1 MPKFKLTPAAE
12 QDLQDVWLYIAQ
24 DNTRAADKLLDR
36 IEVQCELLANHPQL
50 GPARDDI
57 AKGLRYQPLANY
69 LILYRVIAQGVEIVR
84 VVHGARNII
93 DLL

>member
-12 QDLQDVWLYIAQ
+12 QDVQEIWLYIAQ

-36 IEVQCELLANHPQL
+36 IDAPCELLANHPQL
-50 GPARDDI
+50 GPGREDI
-57 AKGLRYQPLANY
+57 AKGLRYLSLANY
-69 LILYRVIAQGVEIVR
+69 LILYRIIAHGVEIVR
-84 VVHGARNII
+84 VAHGARNIL

>member
-57 AKGLRYQPLANY
+57 AKGLRYHPLANY

>member
-24 DNTRAADKLLDR
+24 DNTRAVDKLLDR

-57 AKGLRYQPLANY
+57 AKGLRYPHWP
-69 LILYRVIAQGVEIVR
+69 IT
-84 VVHGARNII
+84 
-93 DLL
+93 